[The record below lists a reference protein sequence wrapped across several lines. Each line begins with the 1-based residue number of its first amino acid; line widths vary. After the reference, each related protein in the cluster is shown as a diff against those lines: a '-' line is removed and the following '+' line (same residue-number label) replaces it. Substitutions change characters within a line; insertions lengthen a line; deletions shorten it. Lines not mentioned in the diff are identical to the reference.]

1 MTQPPP
7 SSSSKDPTPP
17 LTDDEGLSWLSGES
31 DATMA
36 VIAHGLLNSVSAIQM
51 GAFALK
57 ESWPQL
63 SEEQRVQILDIVSD
77 QAAHIRGILQDMIR
91 GLPSEVIRALNGLEH
106 RPEDADASEDAD
118 A

>member
-1 MTQPPP
+1 MTAPPP
-7 SSSSKDPTPP
+7 FSSASPEPP
-17 LTDDEGLSWLSGES
+17 PADGADEGSWLAGEA

-57 ESWPQL
+57 ESWQQL
-63 SEEQRVQILDIVSD
+63 TDEQRVQILDIVSD
-77 QAAHIRGILQDMIR
+77 QASHIRGILQDMIR

-106 RPEDADASEDAD
+106 RPEDTPPD
-118 A
+118 

>member
-7 SSSSKDPTPP
+7 FSSSKDPSATPDADEDLAW
-17 LTDDEGLSWLSGES
+17 LTGDS

-57 ESWPQL
+57 ESWQQL

-77 QAAHIRGILQDMIR
+77 QAGHIRGILQDMIR

-106 RPEDADASEDAD
+106 RPEDAEPD
-118 A
+118 

>member
-1 MTQPPP
+1 MTQPQPF
-7 SSSSKDPTPP
+7 SSSRDSDPPA
-17 LTDDEGLSWLSGES
+17 EAGAAVSWLTGEA

-57 ESWPQL
+57 ESWQQL

-77 QAAHIRGILQDMIR
+77 QAGHIRGILQDMIR
-91 GLPSEVIRALNGLEH
+91 GLPSDVIRALNGLEH
-106 RPEDADASEDAD
+106 RPEDAEPD
-118 A
+118 